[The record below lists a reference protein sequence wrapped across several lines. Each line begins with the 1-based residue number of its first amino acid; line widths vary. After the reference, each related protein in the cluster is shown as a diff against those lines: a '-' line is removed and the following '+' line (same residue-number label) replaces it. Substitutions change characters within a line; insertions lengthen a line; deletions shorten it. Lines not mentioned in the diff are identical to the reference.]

1 MEKTTTQTWHIGV
14 NGTSLSHV
22 FNISYGGIYDIS
34 IATGRHNASYS
45 KPITYRAPAIL
56 PPFEIQV
63 VTESNGSYVVYWQE
77 RELPPSMG
85 KYFYEVL
92 VHEGNSLN
100 ETTAQR
106 FQVDK
111 PPFVYSNSS
120 ATTYTFAVRIKT
132 AKGLKSVTS
141 ELLSKRGEEIQQA
154 STNLPAIIVPSLL
167 VLVVLLAVIVFLVVR
182 HRRLQSSFTRFANS
196 HYDTRSEAAT
206 FDDSS
211 LEEDESPQIRGFS
224 DDEPLVIA

>member
-1 MEKTTTQTWHIGV
+1 MTTQTWHIGV

-22 FNISYGGIYDIS
+22 FTISYGGVYEVS
-34 IATGRHNASYS
+34 VATGHFNSNYS
-45 KPITYRAPAIL
+45 KPITYLAPPIL

-63 VTESNGSYVVYWQE
+63 VTENNGSYVVYWQE
-77 RELPPSMG
+77 RELPASMG

-92 VHEGNSLN
+92 VHEGNTLN

-106 FQVDK
+106 FQIDK
-111 PPFVYSNSS
+111 PPFVYTNSS
-120 ATTYTFAVRIKT
+120 ASTYTFAVRIKT
-132 AKGLKSVTS
+132 WKGLKSVTS
-141 ELLSKRGEEIQQA
+141 ELLSKRGEEVQEA
-154 STNLPAIIVPSLL
+154 STNLPAIIIPSLL
-167 VLVVLLAVIVFLVVR
+167 VLIALLTIIVFLVVR
-182 HRRLQSSFTRFANS
+182 HRRLHSNFTRFANS